1 MLPLIRVLFSFFTL
15 GVGVLSAVRKGKREA
30 SLVTEWFLLTPLR
43 TKGAQ
48 EDSPTWSPR
57 QQRSKALKVGLSV

>member
-30 SLVTEWFLLTPLR
+30 SLVTGGSCLR
-43 TKGAQ
+43 
-48 EDSPTWSPR
+48 
-57 QQRSKALKVGLSV
+57 L